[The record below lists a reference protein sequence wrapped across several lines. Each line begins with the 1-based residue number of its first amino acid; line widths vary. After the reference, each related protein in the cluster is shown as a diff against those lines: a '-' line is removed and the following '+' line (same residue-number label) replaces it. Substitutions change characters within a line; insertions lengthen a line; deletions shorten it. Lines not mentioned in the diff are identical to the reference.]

1 MRSTLGE
8 SEAVEV
14 YTKLLPG
21 EDFRVEHHSLPNC
34 HSNKTSHMN
43 KLLDPSSLDCHGEP
57 NLLSSSVIQNT
68 VPSTSTDSLLAQG
81 CEKVVPLQIAS
92 ASMDFKDVEGSQ
104 YHSSRQ
110 SKIFDDPI
118 RRVGLGNPLSEL
130 SSHHSGLI
138 NNLSLELPA
147 RAGYRMGCDVE
158 KSSHSS
164 DEYENSKVNVVNEK
178 EIVTRCQKKEVE
190 TNSDDNLPEDSLKP
204 PKQGLE
210 EEKVSNVPATVNA
223 KETSSQSHH
232 ADDSDESDFVE
243 HDVKVC
249 DICGDA
255 GREDLLAICCRCI
268 DGAEHTYCMKE
279 MIDEI
284 PEGDWLCE
292 ECKLDE
298 ENKNTTRQKN
308 GTETGAEKDQFSGQA
323 DTEPA
328 STFIKPDTK
337 GSSVEEPRT
346 GKDHSV
352 MKASSKRR
360 AEESDSSSAV
370 KKQALEMITG
380 SPRTSSPSKL
390 HALTDSSTKDVD
402 RGKIKSSHQFSS
414 DSLFGNEAP
423 EAARSPATRPR
434 LQSLRGSFTKSNSF
448 NIPNARSK
456 TKLVDEIVLQRQK
469 STKERASHDTVVARE
484 MGKSVSF
491 RSTNLGRLGASGSK
505 VKMLSPKSSRVQDL
519 KGLKTKKERI
529 FERNNS
535 VKLPSVGNLST
546 SSSAALSPKVDKLLV
561 SRGEATPVSSACNSE
576 VKPLK
581 GDNKM
586 MAGLKST
593 NRSVTG
599 AEVPVSL
606 VNKQLPSSPPG
617 VGTATSSGI
626 ISSIEQKSVVLK
638 DDNSSK
644 LAISRESSSLA
655 DGIKETTTP
664 SHLGPGLIPGM
675 PAVSG
680 LNHKHVANSA
690 QLHTADRPAPLGLN
704 ASATR
709 SSKEVKNRDNKLK
722 AAIEAALLKK
732 PGIYRKNKVSDQSDE
747 PSVSSMNNEV
757 AFVDR
762 VPHSRNAGNL
772 TSAEVL
778 TDRQG
783 QVSRSSN
790 PDHCKHSNGK
800 HFTSELSSY
809 DAVALSSLSKVPA
822 IPDHEYIWQYGFFLG
837 SFEISRSG
845 KTAEFWDGL
854 QAHLSTSA
862 SPRVFEAVNNLPHKI
877 LLNGVSRISAWPA
890 QFENNGAKEDNIALY
905 FFAKDV
911 ESYEKSY
918 QVLLDDMIRGD
929 LALIGSING
938 VELLIFPSNQLP
950 EKSHRWNMLFFLWG
964 VLRGKKKNSLHQVPD
979 DPEKNCIPQVASSIS
994 TDKMSS
1000 VEDVCSLGSIDKEH
1014 VDSESMGNLKL
1025 PTSSLERAIDIV
1037 NVVPVSS
1044 GEIVSLKPVTD
1055 GNISVVTKNDSQD
1068 TVNRSPEIDQKPIL
1082 TEVPTEELNRLQVE
1096 PRKRAFVDLT
1106 EDDDTNPINMWHDA
1120 NVSKKQKRDD
1130 LYGQISLNIDCGT
1143 KENSNGE
1150 RYFFPVDPRCEV
1162 KDSGSLI
1169 PFIGPSFPV
1178 RVRTPN
1184 LNLALGAEMD
1194 DEEIPSSSSG
1204 LVGGS
1209 EQRLMTKKEE
1219 EEDVLSSLSLSLS
1232 FSGGNKDEEDKR
1244 NSSSMLLFR
1253 DK

>member
-1 MRSTLGE
+1 MVKPKKERFFKEVYNGTEIIRLLEVFFNVKKNTLTNSVDVTTAVKNRNCENEQHTTNETSNLESASVSYDTFSEKAGSKTNMRTMVGE

-14 YTKLLPG
+14 YTKLL
-21 EDFRVEHHSLPNC
+21 S
-34 HSNKTSHMN
+34 
-43 KLLDPSSLDCHGEP
+43 
-57 NLLSSSVIQNT
+57 
-68 VPSTSTDSLLAQG
+68 
-81 CEKVVPLQIAS
+81 
-92 ASMDFKDVEGSQ
+92 
-104 YHSSRQ
+104 
-110 SKIFDDPI
+110 
-118 RRVGLGNPLSEL
+118 
-130 SSHHSGLI
+130 
-138 NNLSLELPA
+138 ELPA
-147 RAGYRMGCDVE
+147 RADDHMGCDVE

-164 DEYENSKVNVVNEK
+164 DEYENSKVNVGNEK
-178 EIVTRCQKKEVE
+178 DIVTRCQKTEVE
-190 TNSDDNLPEDSLKP
+190 SNSDGNLPEESSKP
-204 PKQGLE
+204 PEQGLE
-210 EEKVSNVPATVNA
+210 EEKVAIVPATINA
-223 KETSSQSHH
+223 KETSSQCHH

-292 ECKLDE
+292 ECKLVE
-298 ENKNTTRQKN
+298 ENKNTNRQKD
-308 GTETGAEKDQFSGQA
+308 GTEAGAEKEQYSGQA
-323 DTEPA
+323 DREFA
-328 STFIKPDTK
+328 SIFKPDTK
-337 GSSVEEPRT
+337 GLSVEESRT

-352 MKASSKRR
+352 MKASGKRR
-360 AEESDSSSAV
+360 AEELESSSAV
-370 KKQALEMITG
+370 KKQALEMIIG

-390 HALTDSSTKDVD
+390 HAPTDSSTKDVD
-402 RGKIKSSHQFSS
+402 RGKVKSSHQFSS

-434 LQSLRGSFTKSNSF
+434 LQSLRGAFIKSNSF

-484 MGKSVSF
+484 MGKSLSF
-491 RSTNLGRLGASGSK
+491 RSTNLGRLGTSGSK
-505 VKMLSPKSSRVQDL
+505 VKMLSPKASRVQDL
-519 KGLKTKKERI
+519 KSLKNKKERI

-535 VKLPSVGNLST
+535 VKLPSVGNSST
-546 SSSAALSPKVDKLLV
+546 SNSAALTPKVEKLLV
-561 SRGEATPVSSACNSE
+561 SRSEATPVSSACNSE

-586 MAGLKST
+586 IAGLKST
-593 NRSVTG
+593 NRSATG

-606 VNKQLPSSPPG
+606 GPVNKQLPSSPPG

-626 ISSIEQKSVVLK
+626 ISSLEQKSVTLK

-644 LAISRESSSLA
+644 LAMSRESTSLA
-655 DGIKETTTP
+655 DGIKETTTT

-675 PAVSG
+675 SAVSG
-680 LNHKHVANSA
+680 QNHKHVGHSA
-690 QLHTADRPAPLGLN
+690 QIHTADRPLSLGLN

-762 VPHSRNAGNL
+762 VTHSRNVGNL
-772 TSAEVL
+772 TPAEVL
-778 TDRQG
+778 TDQQG

-790 PDHCKHSNGK
+790 ADNSKQSNGK
-800 HFTSELSSY
+800 HFTTELSSH
-809 DAVALSSLSKVPA
+809 DAVALSSLSKIPA
-822 IPDHEYIWQYGFFLG
+822 IPDHEYIWQG

-845 KTAEFWDGL
+845 RTAEFWDGL

-890 QFENNGAKEDNIALY
+890 QFENSGAKEDNIALY

-979 DPEKNCIPQVASSIS
+979 DPEKNCIVASAIS
-994 TDKMSS
+994 TDKTSS

-1014 VDSESMGNLKL
+1014 VDSEYMGNVKL
-1025 PTSSLERAIDIV
+1025 PTSSLERAIDSV
-1037 NVVPVSS
+1037 NVVPFSS
-1044 GEIVSLKPVTD
+1044 GEIVSFKPVTD
-1055 GNISVVTKNDSQD
+1055 GNISVVLTKNDNQD
-1068 TVNRSPEIDQKPIL
+1068 TVNKSPEIDQGPIL
-1082 TEVPTEELNRLQVE
+1082 TQVPSEELNHLKIE

-1106 EDDDTNPINMWHDA
+1106 EDADTDEINVWHDA
-1120 NVSKKQKRDD
+1120 IVSKKQKSDGL
-1130 LYGQISLNIDCGT
+1130 LYGQNSLNTDCGT

-1162 KDSGSLI
+1162 KDAAGSFI

-1184 LNLALGAEMD
+1184 LNLALGAELD
-1194 DEEIPSSSSG
+1194 EEEIPSSSLC

-1209 EQRLMTKKEE
+1209 EQRMMTKKDE

-1244 NSSSMLLFR
+1244 KSSSMLLFR